1 MTHGSSHDAHGA
13 LGVGVDIGGT
23 KIAAGLV
30 DANGT
35 IVAQTSAPTPRG
47 GDVAKR
53 VAELVDDLRRTAPGE
68 VAGVGVGAAGFVA
81 ADRSTILF
89 APNIDWRDEPLGADI
104 ARLLDLPVVVENDA
118 NAAAWGEY
126 RFGAGADADDLLLV
140 TIGTGVGGGVIQDG
154 RLVRGGFGI
163 AAEIG
168 HQRLVRDGRL
178 CGCGQHGCFEQYG
191 SGSALVTDAKD
202 RAAADDPAARTL
214 LERAGSA
221 EAISGPMITDLA
233 QEGDAFAIDLLH
245 DLGTWIGEGCASLA
259 AVLDPTVIAIGGGV
273 SAAGDLLLGPVRA
286 AFEEH
291 LPARFH
297 RPVAEV
303 RPARLGNDAGLVGA
317 ADLGRL
323 ESAVPGSVSDGSSS
337 TVSPIGGA

>member
-1 MTHGSSHDAHGA
+1 MTHPAPHPAATTAG

-30 DANGT
+30 DADGT
-35 IVAQTSAPTPRG
+35 IVEHASAPTPVG
-47 GDVAKR
+47 GDIARR
-53 VAELVDDLRRTAPGE
+53 VAELVDGLRTKAPGE
-68 VAGVGVGAAGFVA
+68 VTGVGVGAAGFVA
-81 ADRSTILF
+81 ADRSTIMF

-168 HQRLVRDGRL
+168 HLRLVRDGRL
-178 CGCGQHGCFEQYG
+178 CGCGQHGCLEQYG
-191 SGSALVTDAKD
+191 SGSALVADARE
-202 RAAADDPAARTL
+202 RAASDDPQARPL

-221 EAISGPMITDLA
+221 DAISGPMVTDLA
-233 QEGDAFAIDLLH
+233 RAGDPLCVDLLH
-245 DLGTWIGEGCASLA
+245 DLGRWIGEGCASLA

-273 SAAGDLLLGPVRA
+273 SAADALLLDPVRA

-297 RPVAEV
+297 RNVAEV

-323 ESAVPGSVSDGSSS
+323 ESGSVAAGS
-337 TVSPIGGA
+337 